1 MTALRRQLGVFVPG
15 EVDVVECDYS
25 ARLGDG
31 ETITSAA
38 RTLTVIS
45 GADPAPGNV
54 LAGAAQ
60 VQGPLVRQML
70 AASVAGTTYLLTILA
85 TTSNGRTL
93 PCVCVVP
100 VRNP

>member
-1 MTALRRQLGVFVPG
+1 
-15 EVDVVECDYS
+15 
-25 ARLGDG
+25 
-31 ETITSAA
+31 
-38 RTLTVIS
+38 
-45 GADPAPGNV
+45 V

-70 AASVAGTTYLLTILA
+70 APSVAGTTYLLTILA

-93 PCVCVVP
+93 PGVCVVP

>member
-1 MTALRRQLGVFVPG
+1 VTALRRQLGVFVPG

-31 ETITSAA
+31 ETITSA
-38 RTLTVIS
+38 V
-45 GADPAPGNV
+45 
-54 LAGAAQ
+54 
-60 VQGPLVRQML
+60 VRQML

-93 PCVCVVP
+93 PGVCVVP